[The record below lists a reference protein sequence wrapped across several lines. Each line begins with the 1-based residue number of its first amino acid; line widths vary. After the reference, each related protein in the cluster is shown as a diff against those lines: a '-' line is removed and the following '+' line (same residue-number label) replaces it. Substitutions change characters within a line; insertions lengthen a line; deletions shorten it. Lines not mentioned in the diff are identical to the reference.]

1 MIAIPVAA
9 LADERTPP
17 PRVYR
22 AAIYISAVALRDM
35 LHRGPITVATGDE
48 RT

>member
-22 AAIYISAVALRDM
+22 AAI
-35 LHRGPITVATGDE
+35 
-48 RT
+48 